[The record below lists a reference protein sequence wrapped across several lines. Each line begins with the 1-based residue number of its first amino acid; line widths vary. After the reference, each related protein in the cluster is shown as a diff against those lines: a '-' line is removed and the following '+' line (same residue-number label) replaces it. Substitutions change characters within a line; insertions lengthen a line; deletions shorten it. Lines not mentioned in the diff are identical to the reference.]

1 MITMINSL
9 WLASTTQLHRM
20 LILDK
25 HTEPR
30 VIRNQLLLVQIHSNT
45 TPMFLGH
52 TPPVYHVGFFSMF
65 SLFFTRLFG
74 LRKITTV
81 TSGKESKGF
90 CFLCTGLGG
99 VLGFRLAD
107 SRITRIT
114 QHVKCSFPNPQRE
127 KISSI
132 PSPCLPQL
140 QTFYAMVISLPM
152 AWR

>member
-1 MITMINSL
+1 
-9 WLASTTQLHRM
+9 
-20 LILDK
+20 
-25 HTEPR
+25 
-30 VIRNQLLLVQIHSNT
+30 
-45 TPMFLGH
+45 
-52 TPPVYHVGFFSMF
+52 MF

-114 QHVKCSFPNPQRE
+114 QRVKCSFPNPQRE
-127 KISSI
+127 KNLFHSISMSTAAADI
-132 PSPCLPQL
+132 LCHGN
-140 QTFYAMVISLPM
+140 FIADGM
-152 AWR
+152 AITKMMQE